1 MGETVE
7 KIKVSGYPNSM
18 KRVFKASDTITKRA
32 LEATKRALEAQ
43 SPGETVTRKQ
53 TEITAGIREKDIKPP
68 SPDRASKAKI
78 EPIKNKRAQTK
89 TQPTCVKG
97 AEGGDTKTHIT
108 CIKGNGLQDA
118 GEGKTEKRGGELSV
132 SNAIGPAA
140 MADWNRQL
148 AELCQE
154 TIKGAPKKLLLQKPS
169 DLKLV
174 DDLMRRANGVAGS
187 NAGSSHPG
195 HLVQINF
202 LDSIGKERPENVRV
216 TTSPFPQDVEE

>member
-1 MGETVE
+1 
-7 KIKVSGYPNSM
+7 M

-43 SPGETVTRKQ
+43 SPGERVTRTQ
-53 TEITAGIREKDIKPP
+53 AEEVAGIREKDSKPP
-68 SPDRASKAKI
+68 GRIGRPPGA
-78 EPIKNKRAQTK
+78 IKNKRAQTK

-108 CIKGNGLQDA
+108 CIKGNGLRDA
-118 GEGKTEKRGGELSV
+118 GEEKTEKSELSGSV

-140 MADWNRQL
+140 MAEWNRQL

-187 NAGSSHPG
+187 NGGGDRPG

-202 LDSIGKERPENVRV
+202 LDSIGKERPENIRV
-216 TTSPFPQDVEE
+216 VTSPFPQDDDG